1 MRNGGQ
7 PQQTAVMA
15 PPHLNGSAQFVSG
28 GYVGYVPR
36 QSWGQ
41 FQGPPQHPRSTARPL
56 SHPPP
61 PPSRRES
68 QQRPSGNGSANLKS
82 TSLPHSRP
90 PGTHR
95 SAAPSKVDPELIF
108 TKQERIGKGSFG
120 EVFKGIDNRTQQV
133 VAIKIIDLEE
143 AEDEI
148 EDIQQEIMVLSQC
161 DSPYVTKYYGS
172 YLKEG
177 LFRCNANAT
186 KISDWLV

>member
-41 FQGPPQHPRSTARPL
+41 FQGPQHHPRSTARPL

-95 SAAPSKVDPELIF
+95 SAAPSVSLVKEHQLCPLLPLGDLSF
-108 TKQERIGKGSFG
+108 AERILLSIRGKRKRGKRKKNREENLYVMNVDSF
-120 EVFKGIDNRTQQV
+120 
-133 VAIKIIDLEE
+133 
-143 AEDEI
+143 
-148 EDIQQEIMVLSQC
+148 
-161 DSPYVTKYYGS
+161 
-172 YLKEG
+172 
-177 LFRCNANAT
+177 
-186 KISDWLV
+186 

>member
-41 FQGPPQHPRSTARPL
+41 FQGLQHPRSTARPL
-56 SHPPP
+56 SHPPPPP

-95 SAAPSKVDPELIF
+95 SAAPSVSLVKEHQHCPP
-108 TKQERIGKGSFG
+108 SFG
-120 EVFKGIDNRTQQV
+120 
-133 VAIKIIDLEE
+133 A
-143 AEDEI
+143 
-148 EDIQQEIMVLSQC
+148 
-161 DSPYVTKYYGS
+161 SPLHRKFSSRFLLFFYGYIYIYIHIYV
-172 YLKEG
+172 
-177 LFRCNANAT
+177 C
-186 KISDWLV
+186 I

>member
-7 PQQTAVMA
+7 PQQTAVMT

-41 FQGPPQHPRSTARPL
+41 FQGPQHPRNTARPL

-68 QQRPSGNGSANLKS
+68 QRPSGNGSANPKS
-82 TSLPHSRP
+82 TSLPHCK

-95 SAAPSKVDPELIF
+95 STTPSVSSDRILYSLQTDPSRKGEKYFSISLVSFLSLPFFGTSWKMTNRFVIFGNTCVDQAIRIFPCLIDPF
-108 TKQERIGKGSFG
+108 
-120 EVFKGIDNRTQQV
+120 
-133 VAIKIIDLEE
+133 
-143 AEDEI
+143 
-148 EDIQQEIMVLSQC
+148 LSIC
-161 DSPYVTKYYGS
+161 T
-172 YLKEG
+172 LR
-177 LFRCNANAT
+177 RCNRS
-186 KISDWLV
+186 IL